1 MSFPHRL
8 PCIALAT
15 PHVRTPWWDIM
26 LTDCKPPHAAPH
38 VSLCTTSLMAGVGHH
53 KQHLTQPRA
62 EAPVRDFGSRAPRR
76 PSLHQTFHLTL
87 QSMNTSIA
95 PQSILLRPAAVMV
108 WWCDGFAQ
116 SRRERRTVDRLRTSS
131 PSSVCQVAPHLQR
144 VGPIAHLWMSS
155 HLTAPLTIFAQL
167 FPTCLWG
174 CHVVGGRAE

>member
-1 MSFPHRL
+1 VGNLPFPEQWVSSRPSNQGLTLLQCTCTAPGLYRMSFPHRL

-87 QSMNTSIA
+87 QSVHSTAIDPLASC
-95 PQSILLRPAAVMV
+95 R
-108 WWCDGFAQ
+108 CDG
-116 SRRERRTVDRLRTSS
+116 
-131 PSSVCQVAPHLQR
+131 
-144 VGPIAHLWMSS
+144 
-155 HLTAPLTIFAQL
+155 
-167 FPTCLWG
+167 
-174 CHVVGGRAE
+174 VVV